1 MKKRSGAGGAAS
13 KARGRKATKL
23 KRRNVPNETTRRSC
37 FAASREADFARLS
50 RELNE
55 AREQQMATS
64 EVLQVISSSPGD
76 LPYK

>member
-1 MKKRSGAGGAAS
+1 MKGRSGAGGAAS

-23 KRRNVPNETTRRSC
+23 KRRNVPNETAHRSC
-37 FAASREADFARLS
+37 FAASREADFARQ
-50 RELNE
+50 
-55 AREQQMATS
+55 AREQQTATS